1 MSSNSATLFLRFGKR
16 GIHMAQKQSSDQPS
30 VQELIAK
37 ASNKK
42 QKKIIE
48 KLIPIILFLIASVSV
63 LTTFGIIGTLI
74 TETVIFFSRIPVL
87 DFIFGTEWFPFANTE
102 PQYGILAL
110 VAGTLKVTFIAVIVA
125 VPFGIG
131 SAIFLSEYASDNV
144 RRIIKP
150 ILEVLAGIPTIVY
163 GFFALT
169 FVTPLLQQI
178 IPELKIFNALS
189 PGIVVGIMILPMI
202 ASLSEDAM
210 SAVPSSIREGALA
223 MGSTK
228 LEVAL
233 KVVLPAAL
241 SGIIA
246 SVVLAVSRA
255 IGETMIVS
263 LAGGSTPT
271 FDLDVTGSIQ
281 TMTAYIVQVSSGDA
295 GYGTTIYYSI
305 YSVGFTLFLFTL
317 VMNIIA
323 HVISKKYREEY

>member
-102 PQYGILAL
+102 PQFGILPL
-110 VAGTLKVTFIAVIVA
+110 IAGTLKVTFIAVIVA
-125 VPFGIG
+125 VPIGIV

-169 FVTPLLQQI
+169 FVTPLLQEI
-178 IPELKIFNALS
+178 IPN
-189 PGIVVGIMILPMI
+189 
-202 ASLSEDAM
+202 
-210 SAVPSSIREGALA
+210 
-223 MGSTK
+223 
-228 LEVAL
+228 
-233 KVVLPAAL
+233 
-241 SGIIA
+241 
-246 SVVLAVSRA
+246 
-255 IGETMIVS
+255 
-263 LAGGSTPT
+263 
-271 FDLDVTGSIQ
+271 
-281 TMTAYIVQVSSGDA
+281 
-295 GYGTTIYYSI
+295 
-305 YSVGFTLFLFTL
+305 
-317 VMNIIA
+317 
-323 HVISKKYREEY
+323 